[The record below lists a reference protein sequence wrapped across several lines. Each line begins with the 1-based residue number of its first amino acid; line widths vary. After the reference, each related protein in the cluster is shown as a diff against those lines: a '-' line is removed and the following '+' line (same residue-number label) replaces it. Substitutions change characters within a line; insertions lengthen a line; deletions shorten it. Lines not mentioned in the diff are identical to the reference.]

1 MNAKSF
7 APHGAALL
15 DYFNGKTDAVINVFS
30 ETKGWH
36 AVPVKIFFR
45 GANEL
50 LPFEALAIELAAA
63 RGGRALDAGAGSGCH
78 ALLLQERGVEV
89 TGLDVVPEAVE
100 IMRRRGL
107 RQAVCADIFTY
118 ELPRAAAPFDSILLM
133 MNGTVV
139 IENLARLEPF
149 LRQLRKLAKS
159 DGQVLLSSTDA
170 RLMKNPEE
178 GARQAAARLAG
189 KYIGEMRW
197 QMEYA
202 GIKGDEFTG
211 LLVDPETLAAA
222 AQRTGWRSEVLG
234 IMAEGFFLARLVP
247 RARD

>member
-1 MNAKSF
+1 
-7 APHGAALL
+7 
-15 DYFNGKTDAVINVFS
+15 V
-30 ETKGWH
+30 
-36 AVPVKIFFR
+36 
-45 GANEL
+45 
-50 LPFEALAIELAAA
+50 
-63 RGGRALDAGAGSGCH
+63 
-78 ALLLQERGVEV
+78 LLQERGVDV
-89 TGLDVVPEAVE
+89 TGLDLVPEAVE

-107 RQAVCADIFTY
+107 RDAVCADIFTY
-118 ELPRAAAPFDSILLM
+118 ELARDAAPFDSILLM
-133 MNGTVV
+133 MDGTVV
-139 IENLARLEPF
+139 IENLERLELF
-149 LRQLRKLAKS
+149 LRQLGKLVKP

-202 GIKGDEFTG
+202 GTKGDEFTG

-222 AQRTGWRSEVLG
+222 AARTGWNAEVLG